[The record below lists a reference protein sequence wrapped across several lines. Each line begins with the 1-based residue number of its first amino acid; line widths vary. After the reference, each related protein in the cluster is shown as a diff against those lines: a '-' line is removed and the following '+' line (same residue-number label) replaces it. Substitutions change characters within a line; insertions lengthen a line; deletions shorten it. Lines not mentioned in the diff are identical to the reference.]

1 MTITNYIMGIM
12 LIRPDKQEVTN
23 RLEALVIPSQMFQ
36 EMGDKT
42 LNI

>member
-1 MTITNYIMGIM
+1 MTITNYITGIM
-12 LIRPDKQEVTN
+12 LIRPDNQEVTN

>member
-1 MTITNYIMGIM
+1 M